1 METKYDAA
9 GPKNSRELNP
19 DIKIKELD
27 YKKAEYAKLSLGK
40 AMNYEFWAR
49 CIERGKNYVG
59 LLQQFIRNPD
69 AESSFLAVCDESDVS
84 RGHSASRL
92 AEEERIKEN
101 TRLHLSVYRPENPPQ
116 NISDIA
122 KRQKAGRN
130 FYSPYNPKY
139 PNGYPDI
146 PIADDSRKGIFSRT
160 ADYFR
165 RMRQGDGKKPEVYN
179 SNVAQLPQVKKDH
192 QSLEDRLMAA

>member
-1 METKYDAA
+1 MEPKYDAA
-9 GPKNSRELNP
+9 APNNTGKSNSANNV
-19 DIKIKELD
+19 KVSD
-27 YKKAEYAKLSLGK
+27 YKKSEYAKSGLRK
-40 AMNYEFWAR
+40 VMDYEFWAR
-49 CIERGKNYVG
+49 CIERGGNYVG

-69 AESSFLAVCDESDVS
+69 AESSFLAVYDVS
-84 RGHSASRL
+84 RRHSASRL